1 MYMYEAVCDT
11 AVLKF
16 HFIQFIF
23 LKDEKNNH
31 VEDMFFNWY
40 SMTKQNKYEKKNR
53 YHTGRIM
60 KYSNIQRK
68 TAEMG
73 LNAF

>member
-31 VEDMFFNWY
+31 VEDMFFQLIFND
-40 SMTKQNKYEKKNR
+40 K
-53 YHTGRIM
+53 
-60 KYSNIQRK
+60 
-68 TAEMG
+68 AE
-73 LNAF
+73 